1 MIPQIKKRLNNVEA
15 TREQN
20 PLRKHSHERTRMEET
35 GSDANTP
42 SHVTPHAGV
51 GSCEWAQAAPSIL
64 LGPSRVIPQSRL
76 GTACSSLFPV
86 LQSGASTGSLSL
98 WFFPRV
104 HDLSDHHLNPSRFR
118 VWRLWHKLLFAS
130 RHLISLPALLGV
142 HNSAHLAV
150 WPCAASSKKTANKR
164 GGV

>member
-42 SHVTPHAGV
+42 SHVTPHAGE

-76 GTACSSLFPV
+76 GTACSNLFPV

-130 RHLISLPALLGV
+130 WYLISLPALLGV